1 MALDHGILN
10 TPLNK
15 RGNFHK
21 ELDDHLAAEAK
32 RKKKATQDAI
42 FLNEQARK
50 EAWRLFKL
58 IDKNLL
64 KHHAQKRDMRP
75 SELKEVV
82 RSMCNDRPK
91 AALKVITELFTAR

>member
-32 RKKKATQDAI
+32 RKKRATQDAV
-42 FLNEQARK
+42 FLNAEARK
-50 EAWRLFKL
+50 EAWKLFAL
-58 IDKNLL
+58 IDKDLL
-64 KHHAQKRDMRP
+64 KQHAKKRYMRP
-75 SELKEVV
+75 NELKEVI
-82 RSMCNDRPK
+82 RSMCNDKPR
-91 AALKVITELFTAR
+91 AALKVLELFMKAA

>member
-32 RKKKATQDAI
+32 RKKKEFQDAK
-42 FLNEQARK
+42 FLNDQARN

-58 IDKNLL
+58 IDNDLL
-64 KHHAQKRDMRP
+64 KHHAKKREMQPR
-75 SELKEVV
+75 ELKEVV
-82 RSMCNDRPK
+82 RSMCNDRPR
-91 AALKVITELFTAR
+91 AALKVLELFMKAA